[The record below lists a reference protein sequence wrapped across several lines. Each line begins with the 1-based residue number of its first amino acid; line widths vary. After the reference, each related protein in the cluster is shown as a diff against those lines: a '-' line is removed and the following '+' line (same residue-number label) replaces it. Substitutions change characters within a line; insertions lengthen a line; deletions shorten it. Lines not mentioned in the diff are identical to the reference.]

1 MLETAEKILKDVF
14 HDLAVNCRS
23 PWTDSSAMFQDEG
36 FILDDLKE
44 INSTYSNMLKRLK
57 RVAAAL
63 RIVEIVLF
71 PIAVLFWQ
79 KIILL
84 LINMYSK

>member
-1 MLETAEKILKDVF
+1 MLEIAEKMLKDMQFSVY
-14 HDLAVNCRS
+14 VTS
-23 PWTDSSAMFQDEG
+23 KVPWLNSDSMFLNQW
-36 FILDDLKE
+36 FMLDDLKE
-44 INSTYSNMLKRLK
+44 IDSTYSNMLKRLK
-57 RVAAAL
+57 KVAIVL

-71 PIAVLFWQ
+71 PMAVLFWQ

>member
-1 MLETAEKILKDVF
+1 MLEIAEKILKDVY
-14 HDLAVNCRS
+14 HDLGVNAQ
-23 PWTDSSAMFQDEG
+23 PPFINSSAMFQDEG

-44 INSTYSNMLKRLK
+44 IDSTYSNMLKRLK
-57 RVAAAL
+57 KVAIVL
-63 RIVEIVLF
+63 RTVEIVLF
-71 PIAVLFWQ
+71 PIAALFWQ